1 MGFHDRWVKLMM
13 ECITSATY
21 SILINGEP
29 HGHIVPTRG
38 LRQGDLLSPYLF
50 LMCTEGLHGIINLA
64 ANNDEIWGVSICR
77 TGPRITHLL
86 FADDSL
92 IFCRA
97 KEAECQKL
105 LDLLAIYEKAS
116 RQKINRLKTNLF
128 FSKSTPQDTQEVIK
142 QTLGVPVI
150 HQYESYLGLPSFI
163 GRSKNN
169 SFAKI
174 KQQVWKGLQ
183 GWEGKLLLQ
192 MGREVLIKAV
202 AQALPT
208 YTMSCFKLPGT
219 LCHEMEALI
228 RKFFWG
234 QRRYSRKIHW
244 LKWQELCKQKA
255 QGGMGFKD
263 LSLFNDALL
272 AKQAWRLLH
281 DEHSLFYRV
290 FKPKFFPDCSIMQ
303 AKVPNTASYAWKSI
317 IRGRE
322 VIRKGAQWRI
332 GDGHSVKIW
341 GDRWIP
347 KKNNPRIISS
357 ILHGQAD
364 SRVSCLIDQH

>member
-1 MGFHDRWVKLMM
+1 MKWRH
-13 ECITSATY
+13 
-21 SILINGEP
+21 
-29 HGHIVPTRG
+29 
-38 LRQGDLLSPYLF
+38 LF
-50 LMCTEGLHGIINLA
+50 Q
-64 ANNDEIWGVSICR
+64 S
-77 TGPRITHLL
+77 
-86 FADDSL
+86 
-92 IFCRA
+92 
-97 KEAECQKL
+97 
-105 LDLLAIYEKAS
+105 
-116 RQKINRLKTNLF
+116 
-128 FSKSTPQDTQEVIK
+128 
-142 QTLGVPVI
+142 
-150 HQYESYLGLPSFI
+150 SF
-163 GRSKNN
+163 G
-169 SFAKI
+169 
-174 KQQVWKGLQ
+174 
-183 GWEGKLLLQ
+183 
-192 MGREVLIKAV
+192 
-202 AQALPT
+202 
-208 YTMSCFKLPGT
+208 
-219 LCHEMEALI
+219 
-228 RKFFWG
+228 G
-234 QRRYSRKIHW
+234 QREDSRKIHW

-281 DEHSLFYRV
+281 YEHSLFYRV

-347 KKNNPRIISS
+347 KKNNPRIISP